1 MVWINGV
8 LGSHQTQKWPLM
20 EITYALYV
28 KMGYWQPRDQNSVT
42 PQGNEEKLI
51 AGAAQAT
58 DHRQDK
64 QHSYFRHREQI
75 PLLSQLWAWMWCQG
89 LTYPHLSGCRCRR
102 EHRRLPGCVRL
113 QRWPPVEHSTTPHH
127 RCVVSVTGRQAP
139 AIVKLY
145 LVNSTPHGTH
155 EHKLSFNCS
164 DMTQILWCL
173 DSAVGKYI
181 SQFECPTLF
190 QPMHVSCT
198 ICSNKSL
205 RIHHWCS
212 CIPLLN
218 VGYAQF
224 MEQLLFRHLVPL
236 TAINV

>member
-1 MVWINGV
+1 MCDNIYATFNVVGLTRLRHHQLCINMVWINGV

-155 EHKLSFNCS
+155 EHKLSFTCS
-164 DMTQILWCL
+164 DMTQMLWDVWILHL
-173 DSAVGKYI
+173 ASTY
-181 SQFECPTLF
+181 
-190 QPMHVSCT
+190 VS
-198 ICSNKSL
+198 
-205 RIHHWCS
+205 
-212 CIPLLN
+212 LN
-218 VGYAQF
+218 VLHYF
-224 MEQLLFRHLVPL
+224 SLCM
-236 TAINV
+236 